1 MVKEGRFLMFDLETN
16 VKSWC
21 DYLRAQGTL
30 EEAGVLELES
40 HLRDQIDDLTASGLS
55 IEEAFIVGVKRLG
68 SVSLIS
74 KEYSKVNTDGLW
86 KNLLLDPA
94 DPDAKNR
101 NRRNIVLVILLS
113 FLAGTAAKIPTA
125 FGVEIGSIAYFKNL
139 SFYILPFVTLFLTL
153 KHGGTPKS
161 RWTLAGVFAFSF
173 AVVNLYPS
181 YEPWHTETLTA
192 IHLPILLWLIT
203 GVAYMGKDWKASK
216 ARMDFLR
223 FTGESV
229 IYGSLLMLGL
239 MVLMMFTM
247 MIFQSISI
255 DMEPFVENYFLIFG
269 GCAVAMLTVYL
280 VEAKKSIV
288 ENFAPVLA
296 KIFSPLFLI
305 TMLAFLVAMV
315 VSGTSPFTEREF
327 LIGFDLMLVL
337 VLGMVLYTISAK
349 NLHDKQDIFDYLN
362 VALVGVAMIVDNVAL
377 SAIVF
382 RLSEYGITPNKLAAL
397 GENVLLLLNL
407 GVLFV
412 YYIRYFTGKIEFQ
425 QIVTWQTKYLNVY
438 ALWMAIVVFVFPL
451 VFSFN

>member
-1 MVKEGRFLMFDLETN
+1 
-16 VKSWC
+16 
-21 DYLRAQGTL
+21 
-30 EEAGVLELES
+30 
-40 HLRDQIDDLTASGLS
+40 
-55 IEEAFIVGVKRLG
+55 
-68 SVSLIS
+68 
-74 KEYSKVNTDGLW
+74 
-86 KNLLLDPA
+86 
-94 DPDAKNR
+94 
-101 NRRNIVLVILLS
+101 
-113 FLAGTAAKIPTA
+113 
-125 FGVEIGSIAYFKNL
+125 
-139 SFYILPFVTLFLTL
+139 
-153 KHGGTPKS
+153 
-161 RWTLAGVFAFSF
+161 
-173 AVVNLYPS
+173 
-181 YEPWHTETLTA
+181 
-192 IHLPILLWLIT
+192 
-203 GVAYMGKDWKASK
+203 MGKDWKASK